1 MFFMQNFK
9 GFPMPQLLFKLCA
22 GAQGFFPAKRAF
34 CPFCHMYARALFP
47 KINIL
52 QAVQTKI
59 NKFCVEFQELS
70 NAAFAC
76 QLVVRSTG
84 VFSRQMSIFWPVS
97 KKKN

>member
-1 MFFMQNFK
+1 
-9 GFPMPQLLFKLCA
+9 
-22 GAQGFFPAKRAF
+22 
-34 CPFCHMYARALFP
+34 MYARALFP

-59 NKFCVEFQELS
+59 NIFCVEFQKLS

-76 QLVVRSTG
+76 QLIVRGTG

-97 KKKN
+97 KKNN